1 MKKMIAAILPIILL
15 LSLSSTNVAVADTAG
30 PPITVG
36 ANPHH
41 AAFDSKDN
49 YVYVTNGG
57 DSTVSVVDLVT
68 NTVVR
73 TVPVGAG
80 PMGIDFD
87 SSNNYVYVADLNG
100 NKVSVIDGDPFHVGL
115 YDTVVATIP
124 VGPQPWGVAFDSAN
138 GMVYVA
144 NSGNN
149 TVSAIN
155 TATNMVVGSQIPVGT
170 HPSFLAYDSANGDIY
185 VANENSG
192 TVTVIDPTTNTVA
205 GSPIAVGGFPRGIVF
220 DSANGDIYVGS
231 PLSVISGTSVV
242 TTITG
247 TLGDNDLAYDSFNGG
262 IYVVDGGTHSVMAI
276 NGATNSIAF
285 SVPLNEAPFGLGYD
299 PLHHVIVA
307 VVQSAGNIIPVSTTP
322 FPTITIDSASNP
334 TPKWGTQSTTVSG
347 STTGADGDTV
357 TVHWG
362 DGTPDNAG
370 IPITPIVGT
379 WTTSPSSHTYASAGS
394 KFVTADLVN
403 GGVVTATSS
412 AFTITVQK
420 HDTTL
425 TLDSITNLKWSFPY
439 TGGSAVTGTL
449 TDNDASGAGISGAT
463 INISNSPGI
472 TTLSSTATTSGA
484 TGTYSDTGSA
494 PPGPSGAQTL
504 SATYAG
510 DGSYNA
516 APVVITGPN
525 ANEQSYNTKNH
536 DTTLTLASIAGLKWS
551 FPYTGGSAVTGTLV
565 DADAASTVPPIAN
578 TISSATIA
586 ISGSG
591 LGTLSATAT
600 TDSTGTY
607 SDTGSA
613 PAAPAGAKT
622 LNADYAG
629 LTPAANTY
637 NAATT
642 QTQSYNT
649 KNHDTTLTLA
659 SIAGLKWSFPY
670 TGGSAVTG
678 TLVDA
683 DAAST
688 VPPIA
693 NTISSATIAISGS
706 GLGTLSATATT
717 DSTGTYSDT
726 GSAPAAPA
734 GAKTL
739 NADYAGLT
747 PAANTYNAATTAT
760 DTYST
765 TKHVTTISLNPIA
778 SPFVNNPYSVNGQLN
793 DTDAGG
799 TVPPIASGV
808 SGKTITF
815 ATSGSVS
822 FSVPNTMTNGVTFA
836 DSSNLQVNS
845 FGTGSGTVNV
855 LRLNPGA
862 TITLPSKPAYVTLFL
877 ADMGGNTV
885 TIKVNYADGSSNTF
899 TSNPIGVGVVS
910 EVGLTSPSNVG
921 ISQILITGTS
931 AGQAGISEV
940 QTLDSILGLI
950 LDITFTPGSYTN
962 TLSFNQGGYFTV
974 APAIS
979 TETTGLSVTAQFA
992 SDDSYFAAGPP
1003 SLPSSSSQI
1012 FDVHASTS
1020 LGVGG
1025 PELTTSPSGILISTS
1040 SCPTGDSRDVDNLC
1054 KTWKSSG
1061 SGIPYQYNTY
1071 NPGPL
1076 GSTKFYKL
1084 RNSIVGDFDVYYQID
1099 AMTGYTPN
1107 TASIADVNNT
1117 FNGQVTNG
1125 HTVHMYYQ
1133 TGELGLTP
1141 VTSLHVWHGIGGVS
1155 SQTDF
1160 DSIKAY
1166 HFGTAAEHPTIGG
1179 TGQTQTFASSG
1190 SSTLAAQLSPTTQ
1203 QLRIAGISITT
1214 PSNSDTSDVTEGTL
1228 IVRVNLT
1235 SSTVPTITVP
1245 LVADSGGNVGGNL
1258 KIGTP
1263 TVSQSV
1269 KTGYTLLTVN
1279 VPFDSTVANSA
1290 LDFGTITV
1298 TLPLSSFTGT
1308 LSASTAIIS
1317 PTYQTTLLNAKAQA
1331 YRFALFVNGI
1341 DGGASG
1347 ISQITGN
1354 KLAVALGASAFAN
1367 SPPSEN
1373 EQAGTFM
1380 HEVGHNLGLNHGGP
1394 VNTAGAT
1401 VNCKPNY
1408 ESVMSYSRQLPTYLG
1423 DPRVTS
1429 SGHWSLDYSHGYLN
1443 SSGNGLT
1450 ETSLTDTNGVLRSSS
1465 ASSQPYFVWGTP
1477 NYKHSNG
1484 GYYFVNQSAAS
1495 SNPTPPNIDWK
1506 GNGYSSTTVSAP
1518 ISGFS
1523 DSSAHPI
1530 TGCNEITAGAQNSNA
1545 AYYDRNDWNGLNGNF
1560 QTGFGVTITG
1570 TSGSTGGGKSSSATI
1585 FTGNTDIDSPSHKD
1599 LDKKLRL
1606 VIDSS
1611 NAEYPGLIPPPNPDG
1626 STTFKSGS
1634 ALPLKYQYFVA
1645 HTPLNK
1651 IQITTTT
1658 QFNFIS
1664 YAYQYASLRIY
1675 YCTDSVCKNTVDL
1688 LNIPATG
1695 TTTGNAFALIATD
1708 PTDKYFQYN
1717 WKIPKV
1723 TKCTIIY
1730 IDIIDTSASAKPLSA
1745 MLGSTFYDA
1754 GGNLVTMKGTL
1765 LP

>member
-192 TVTVIDPTTNTVA
+192 TVTVIDTTTNTVA

-347 STTGADGDTV
+347 STTGADGNTV

-449 TDNDASGAGISGAT
+449 A
-463 INISNSPGI
+463 
-472 TTLSSTATTSGA
+472 
-484 TGTYSDTGSA
+484 
-494 PPGPSGAQTL
+494 
-504 SATYAG
+504 
-510 DGSYNA
+510 
-516 APVVITGPN
+516 
-525 ANEQSYNTKNH
+525 
-536 DTTLTLASIAGLKWS
+536 
-551 FPYTGGSAVTGTLV
+551 
-565 DADAASTVPPIAN
+565 DADAACAGTPVAN
-578 TISSATIA
+578 TIRSATIA
-586 ISGSG
+586 ISGYAF
-591 LGTLSATAT
+591 GTLSATAT

-670 TGGSAVTG
+670 PGGSAVTG

-1025 PELTTSPSGILISTS
+1025 PELTTSPSGIFIITS

-1084 RNSIVGDFDVYYQID
+1084 RNSIVGDFDVY
-1099 AMTGYTPN
+1099 
-1107 TASIADVNNT
+1107 
-1117 FNGQVTNG
+1117 
-1125 HTVHMYYQ
+1125 
-1133 TGELGLTP
+1133 
-1141 VTSLHVWHGIGGVS
+1141 
-1155 SQTDF
+1155 
-1160 DSIKAY
+1160 
-1166 HFGTAAEHPTIGG
+1166 
-1179 TGQTQTFASSG
+1179 
-1190 SSTLAAQLSPTTQ
+1190 
-1203 QLRIAGISITT
+1203 
-1214 PSNSDTSDVTEGTL
+1214 
-1228 IVRVNLT
+1228 
-1235 SSTVPTITVP
+1235 
-1245 LVADSGGNVGGNL
+1245 
-1258 KIGTP
+1258 
-1263 TVSQSV
+1263 
-1269 KTGYTLLTVN
+1269 
-1279 VPFDSTVANSA
+1279 
-1290 LDFGTITV
+1290 
-1298 TLPLSSFTGT
+1298 
-1308 LSASTAIIS
+1308 
-1317 PTYQTTLLNAKAQA
+1317 
-1331 YRFALFVNGI
+1331 
-1341 DGGASG
+1341 
-1347 ISQITGN
+1347 
-1354 KLAVALGASAFAN
+1354 
-1367 SPPSEN
+1367 
-1373 EQAGTFM
+1373 
-1380 HEVGHNLGLNHGGP
+1380 
-1394 VNTAGAT
+1394 
-1401 VNCKPNY
+1401 
-1408 ESVMSYSRQLPTYLG
+1408 
-1423 DPRVTS
+1423 
-1429 SGHWSLDYSHGYLN
+1429 
-1443 SSGNGLT
+1443 
-1450 ETSLTDTNGVLRSSS
+1450 
-1465 ASSQPYFVWGTP
+1465 
-1477 NYKHSNG
+1477 
-1484 GYYFVNQSAAS
+1484 
-1495 SNPTPPNIDWK
+1495 
-1506 GNGYSSTTVSAP
+1506 
-1518 ISGFS
+1518 
-1523 DSSAHPI
+1523 
-1530 TGCNEITAGAQNSNA
+1530 
-1545 AYYDRNDWNGLNGNF
+1545 
-1560 QTGFGVTITG
+1560 
-1570 TSGSTGGGKSSSATI
+1570 
-1585 FTGNTDIDSPSHKD
+1585 
-1599 LDKKLRL
+1599 
-1606 VIDSS
+1606 
-1611 NAEYPGLIPPPNPDG
+1611 
-1626 STTFKSGS
+1626 
-1634 ALPLKYQYFVA
+1634 
-1645 HTPLNK
+1645 
-1651 IQITTTT
+1651 
-1658 QFNFIS
+1658 
-1664 YAYQYASLRIY
+1664 
-1675 YCTDSVCKNTVDL
+1675 
-1688 LNIPATG
+1688 
-1695 TTTGNAFALIATD
+1695 
-1708 PTDKYFQYN
+1708 
-1717 WKIPKV
+1717 
-1723 TKCTIIY
+1723 
-1730 IDIIDTSASAKPLSA
+1730 
-1745 MLGSTFYDA
+1745 
-1754 GGNLVTMKGTL
+1754 
-1765 LP
+1765 

>member
-192 TVTVIDPTTNTVA
+192 TVTVIDTTTNTVA

-347 STTGADGDTV
+347 STTGADGNTV

-525 ANEQSYNTKNH
+525 ANE
-536 DTTLTLASIAGLKWS
+536 
-551 FPYTGGSAVTGTLV
+551 
-565 DADAASTVPPIAN
+565 
-578 TISSATIA
+578 
-586 ISGSG
+586 
-591 LGTLSATAT
+591 
-600 TDSTGTY
+600 
-607 SDTGSA
+607 
-613 PAAPAGAKT
+613 
-622 LNADYAG
+622 
-629 LTPAANTY
+629 
-637 NAATT
+637 
-642 QTQSYNT
+642 QSYNT

-1723 TKCTIIY
+1723 TKSTIIY

>member
-124 VGPQPWGVAFDSAN
+124 VGPQPWGVGFDSAN

-247 TLGDNDLAYDSFNGG
+247 TLGDNGLAYDSFNGG
-262 IYVVDGGTHSVMAI
+262 IYVVDGDTASVMAI

-285 SVPLNEAPFGLGYD
+285 SVPLNKAPFGLGYD

-347 STTGADGDTV
+347 STTGADGNTV

-525 ANEQSYNTKNH
+525 ANE
-536 DTTLTLASIAGLKWS
+536 
-551 FPYTGGSAVTGTLV
+551 
-565 DADAASTVPPIAN
+565 
-578 TISSATIA
+578 
-586 ISGSG
+586 
-591 LGTLSATAT
+591 
-600 TDSTGTY
+600 
-607 SDTGSA
+607 
-613 PAAPAGAKT
+613 
-622 LNADYAG
+622 
-629 LTPAANTY
+629 
-637 NAATT
+637 
-642 QTQSYNT
+642 QSYNT

-1290 LDFGTITV
+1290 LDFGTISA

-1408 ESVMSYSRQLPTYLG
+1408 ESVMSYSKQLPKYLG

-1570 TSGSTGGGKSSSATI
+1570 TSGSTGGGKSSPATI

>member
-144 NSGNN
+144 NSGND

-170 HPSFLAYDSANGDIY
+170 HPSFLAYDFANGYIY

-192 TVTVIDPTTNTVA
+192 TVTVIDTTTNTVA

-347 STTGADGDTV
+347 STTGADGNTV
-357 TVHWG
+357 TVHG
-362 DGTPDNAG
+362 GAGTPGTSG
-370 IPITPIVGT
+370 IPITSMVGT

-449 TDNDASGAGISGAT
+449 TDNDASGAGISRET

-734 GAKTL
+734 LPKTL
-739 NADYAGLT
+739 TTDYAGLT

-974 APAIS
+974 APAIL

-1084 RNSIVGDFDVYYQID
+1084 RNSIVGDFDVYYQLD

-1408 ESVMSYSRQLPTYLG
+1408 ESVMSYSRQLPTYPG
-1423 DPRVTS
+1423 DPIVTS

-1560 QTGFGVTITG
+1560 QKGFGVKITG
-1570 TSGSTGGGKSSSATI
+1570 TRGTTAGGKS
-1585 FTGNTDIDSPSHKD
+1585 N
-1599 LDKKLRL
+1599 
-1606 VIDSS
+1606 
-1611 NAEYPGLIPPPNPDG
+1611 
-1626 STTFKSGS
+1626 
-1634 ALPLKYQYFVA
+1634 
-1645 HTPLNK
+1645 
-1651 IQITTTT
+1651 
-1658 QFNFIS
+1658 
-1664 YAYQYASLRIY
+1664 
-1675 YCTDSVCKNTVDL
+1675 
-1688 LNIPATG
+1688 
-1695 TTTGNAFALIATD
+1695 
-1708 PTDKYFQYN
+1708 
-1717 WKIPKV
+1717 
-1723 TKCTIIY
+1723 
-1730 IDIIDTSASAKPLSA
+1730 
-1745 MLGSTFYDA
+1745 
-1754 GGNLVTMKGTL
+1754 
-1765 LP
+1765 

>member
-1 MKKMIAAILPIILL
+1 M
-15 LSLSSTNVAVADTAG
+15 
-30 PPITVG
+30 
-36 ANPHH
+36 
-41 AAFDSKDN
+41 
-49 YVYVTNGG
+49 
-57 DSTVSVVDLVT
+57 VT

-192 TVTVIDPTTNTVA
+192 TVTVIDTTTNTVA

-231 PLSVISGTSVV
+231 PLSIISGTSVV

-347 STTGADGDTV
+347 STTGADGNTV

-642 QTQSYNT
+642 
-649 KNHDTTLTLA
+649 
-659 SIAGLKWSFPY
+659 
-670 TGGSAVTG
+670 
-678 TLVDA
+678 
-683 DAAST
+683 
-688 VPPIA
+688 
-693 NTISSATIAISGS
+693 
-706 GLGTLSATATT
+706 
-717 DSTGTYSDT
+717 
-726 GSAPAAPA
+726 
-734 GAKTL
+734 
-739 NADYAGLT
+739 
-747 PAANTYNAATTAT
+747 AT

-862 TITLPSKPAYVTLFL
+862 TITLPSKPVYVTLFL

-974 APAIS
+974 SPAIS
-979 TETTGLSVTAQFA
+979 TETTWFSVTAQFA
-992 SDDSYFAAGPP
+992 SDDSYFAASPP

-1263 TVSQSV
+1263 SVSQSV

-1723 TKCTIIY
+1723 TKSTIIY

-1754 GGNLVTMKGTL
+1754 GGNLVTMK
-1765 LP
+1765 